1 MYYFVFRK
9 VTVLPGTRKTPVVP
23 GPKKLTVLPDPTQK
37 GFPGLASRSST
48 VSKAKGGKAPVAV
61 KPRWH

>member
-9 VTVLPGTRKTPVVP
+9 VSVLPGTRKTPVVP
-23 GPKKLTVLPDPTQK
+23 GPKKTTVLPDPK
-37 GFPGLASRSST
+37 KAVSGPSLRSST
-48 VSKAKGGKAPVAV
+48 VNKAKGGKAPVAV